1 MRSPDFSSASRV
13 KNTADMPVE
22 VARQASAPSRA
33 ARRFSNMLTVG
44 LPKRE
49 YW

>member
-1 MRSPDFSSASRV
+1 MRSPDFSNARSE

-22 VARQASAPSRA
+22 VARQASAPSSA
-33 ARRFSNMLTVG
+33 ASRFSNMVTVG

>member
-1 MRSPDFSSASRV
+1 MAEC
-13 KNTADMPVE
+13 TAAMPVA

-33 ARRFSNMLTVG
+33 AKRASSMLTVG